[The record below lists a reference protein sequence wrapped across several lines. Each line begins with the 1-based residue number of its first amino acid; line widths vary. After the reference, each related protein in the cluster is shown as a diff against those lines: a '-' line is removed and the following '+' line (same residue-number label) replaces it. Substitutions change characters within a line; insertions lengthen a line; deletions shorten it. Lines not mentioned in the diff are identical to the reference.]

1 MGLMT
6 TSDRWTTDELA
17 RIDKASELRIASR
30 RPDGTLRP
38 YTTIWHSTLGD
49 ALYIRSAHGPGNGW
63 FRRAVASGTGRI
75 SAGGV
80 EKDVTFELAEPGIRA
95 DLDRALHG
103 KYDRFG
109 PGPVAAI
116 TGSDVLET
124 TLKVMPA
131 A

>member
-1 MGLMT
+1 MT
-6 TSDRWTTDELA
+6 WTADELA
-17 RIDKASELRIASR
+17 RMNAASELRIASH

-49 ALYIRSAHGPGNGW
+49 ALYIRSAHGPENGW
-63 FRRAVASGTGRI
+63 FRRALAAGSGRV

-80 EKDVTFELAEPGIRA
+80 EKAVTFELAEPGIRA
-95 DLDRALHG
+95 DLDRALHQ

-124 TLKVMPA
+124 TLKVTPSE
-131 A
+131 